1 MKKKILNAKEL
12 LNYLIELDDYYG
24 DDLVNITLHYRTDF
38 DSDVE
43 LITGVCEDTFDA
55 ETNNK
60 LESILFY
67 NNTND

>member
-1 MKKKILNAKEL
+1 MKKKILTAQEL
-12 LNYLIELDDYYG
+12 FDYLIELQNYG
-24 DDLVNITLHYRTDF
+24 IDLNNISLHYRTDF

-55 ETNNK
+55 ETNNE

>member
-1 MKKKILNAKEL
+1 MRKKILNAKEL

-24 DDLVNITLHYRTDF
+24 DDLVNITLHYRTDE

-43 LITGVCEDTFDA
+43 LITGVCEDLFDA

>member
-1 MKKKILNAKEL
+1 MKKKILTAQEL
-12 LNYLIELDDYYG
+12 YEYLTELQDYGIDLN
-24 DDLVNITLHYRTDF
+24 NISLHYRTHD

-55 ETNNK
+55 ETNNE

-67 NNTND
+67 NHLND

>member
-1 MKKKILNAKEL
+1 MKKKILTAKEL
-12 LNYLIELDDYYG
+12 FDYLIELEDYG
-24 DDLVNITLHYRTDF
+24 LDLNEISLHYRTDF

-43 LITGVCEDTFDA
+43 LITGICEDTFDA

>member
-1 MKKKILNAKEL
+1 MKKKILTAKEL
-12 LNYLIELDDYYG
+12 FDYLIELEDYG
-24 DDLVNITLHYRTDF
+24 LDLNEISLHYRTDF

>member
-1 MKKKILNAKEL
+1 MKKKILTAKEL
-12 LNYLIELDDYYG
+12 FDYLIELEDYG
-24 DDLVNITLHYRTDF
+24 LDLNKISLHYRTDE

-43 LITGVCEDTFDA
+43 LIGGVCEDTFDA